1 MQRVLPLTD
10 RVRAALTE
18 PRTSAQIEAVM
29 EEIKHDLERI
39 RTDMLAARS
48 KAVDPMT
55 ADDEATAARE
65 AHHNLTFEEERAT
78 SSSARLKLRLG
89 EVLEAEERE
98 RGRLAYEAAAKEREE
113 CIVLIRDEYPKH
125 ADAIVDILKRIR
137 ACDAQLEAANKQRP
151 DGQPWLHGPDYAV
164 READGIRFGQLVVHV
179 ILPGEHRDAPYKWA
193 RGEPNLQR

>member
-55 ADDEATAARE
+55 KDDEATAARE

-89 EVLEAEERE
+89 EVREAEERE
-98 RGRLAYEAAAKEREE
+98 RGRLAYEAAAKERED

-125 ADAIVDILKRIR
+125 ADAIVEILHRIR
-137 ACDAQLEAANKQRP
+137 ACDAQLVAANPGRP
-151 DGQPWLHGPDYAV
+151 EGEPWLHGPDWAV
-164 READGIRFGQLVVHV
+164 READAVQYGQLLTGVV
-179 ILPGEHRDAPYKWA
+179 LPGMHRNAPYKWVK
-193 RGEPNLQR
+193 GQPGSGY